1 MIINLNS
8 AAASLI
14 AETAKNSSPITPG
27 FNLAKTVEQSPVLV
41 NIMLFALIAAS
52 VVSLAIIVAKFI
64 QYRIATIETTR
75 FVDIFWKNKD
85 ARDVAVK
92 TATITT
98 KSPVASV
105 FAAGYAEFKDTKE
118 SWEDKGVV
126 LVGSKVDEL
135 AANVDRAMRRET
147 HVRIQML
154 ENGLSFL
161 ATTATASPFIG
172 LFGTVYGIMNA
183 FQAIGDAGNATLGA
197 IAPHLSDAL
206 VTTAFGLIAA
216 IPASV
221 AFNYFNARLQ
231 KFENE
236 AVNIAADFLNQI
248 KRSNV

>member
-1 MIINLNS
+1 MISSLNFVANS
-8 AAASLI
+8 MTAGLQL
-14 AETAKNSSPITPG
+14 AETVKNSS
-27 FNLAKTVEQSPVLV
+27 LLV
-41 NIMLFALIAAS
+41 NIMLFVLILAS
-52 VVSLAIIVAKFI
+52 IASLAIIAVKFM
-64 QYRIATIETTR
+64 QYREAVTETTK

-85 ARDVAVK
+85 ADEVFAK
-92 TATITT
+92 TSKLA

-105 FAAGYAEFKDTKE
+105 FLAGYAEFKETRE
-118 SWEDKGVV
+118 SWEDKGIVI
-126 LVGSKVDEL
+126 VGGKVDEL

-183 FQAIGDAGNATLGA
+183 FQEIGKTGSATLGS

-236 AVNIAADFLNQI
+236 AMNIAADFLNQI

>member
-1 MIINLNS
+1 MITSLNFVTD
-8 AAASLI
+8 SLI
-14 AETAKNSSPITPG
+14 SGLQLAETVKNSS
-27 FNLAKTVEQSPVLV
+27 LLV
-41 NIMLFALIAAS
+41 NIMLFVLIIAS
-52 VVSLAIIVAKFI
+52 IASLAIIAAKFM
-64 QYRIATIETTR
+64 QYKQAVAETGK
-75 FVDIFWKNKD
+75 FVEIFWKNKD
-85 ARDVAVK
+85 IDEVFSK
-92 TATITT
+92 TSNLK
-98 KSPVASV
+98 KSPVSSV
-105 FAAGYAEFKDTKE
+105 FLAGYAEFKETRE
-118 SWEDKGVV
+118 SWEEKGIVI
-126 LVGSKVDEL
+126 VGGKVDEL

-183 FQAIGDAGNATLGA
+183 FQEIGKTGSATLGS

-221 AFNYFNARLQ
+221 AFNYFNAKLQ

-236 AVNIAADFLNQI
+236 SLNVAADFLNQI

>member
-1 MIINLNS
+1 MVIDLNF
-8 AAASLI
+8 AANSITTGLQL
-14 AETAKNSSPITPG
+14 AETVKNSS
-27 FNLAKTVEQSPVLV
+27 LLV

-52 VVSLAIIVAKFI
+52 VVSLAIIAFKFI
-64 QYRIATIETTR
+64 QYRLAAIETAK

-85 ARDVAVK
+85 LQDISVK
-92 TATITT
+92 TAGMS
-98 KSPVASV
+98 KSPISAV
-105 FAAGYAEFKDTKE
+105 FAAGYAEFKETKE
-118 SWEDKGVV
+118 SWEDKGIVII
-126 LVGSKVDEL
+126 GGKVDEI

-147 HVRIQML
+147 HVRIQLL

-183 FQAIGDAGNATLGA
+183 FQEIGKTGSATLGS

-216 IPASV
+216 IPASI

-236 AVNIAADFLNQI
+236 AMNIAADFLNQI

>member
-1 MIINLNS
+1 MIINLNF
-8 AAASLI
+8 AANSLTTGLQL
-14 AETAKNSSPITPG
+14 AETVKNSS
-27 FNLAKTVEQSPVLV
+27 LLV

-52 VVSLAIIVAKFI
+52 IVSLAIIAAKFV
-64 QYRIATIETTR
+64 QYRLAVIETAK
-75 FVDIFWKNKD
+75 FVEVFWKNKD
-85 ARDVAVK
+85 IHDVAAK
-92 TATITT
+92 TSSMT
-98 KSPVASV
+98 KSPVSAV
-105 FAAGYAEFKDTKE
+105 FSAGYAEFKETKE
-118 SWEDKGVV
+118 SWEEKGIVII
-126 LVGSKVDEL
+126 GGKVDEL

-147 HVRIQML
+147 HVRIQLL

-161 ATTATASPFIG
+161 ATTATASPFVG

-183 FQAIGDAGNATLGA
+183 FQEIGKTGSATLGS

-221 AFNYFNARLQ
+221 AFNYFNAKLQ

-236 AVNIAADFLNQI
+236 AMNISADFLNQI